1 MKRDQNH
8 KKESTP
14 IVGKKPNGKF
24 QFSRD
29 SMKIETDMIF
39 INTLNRFLNGILLVA
54 LAGLVSLKA
63 SAFEPPPSWAWAV
76 SGGTTNYSGCGNH
89 GVAVDCG
96 GNIWICGAF
105 SGFLPLPAGG
115 GISGYKAGLLMEL
128 DSTGNI
134 VGATSGSQ
142 GVANAIALDS
152 KGQPVIAGA
161 ASGANSFFVAKYDTG
176 ENQLWLQTT
185 STGSISP
192 QALAVDSSDDVLVTG
207 SYENSCTLGKY
218 QFPSVGSYVSA
229 PFVAKLSGSTG
240 AVIWALT
247 FSASGFLTG
256 GNGIATDVAGNVYVT
271 GVFENSS
278 INLQL
283 WPSGSVTL
291 SNPSGGPP
299 YNTPQMFLLKFD
311 TAGHLLGAV
320 QSLTDNSSY
329 SAIGEDVAVDSFGH
343 VYVTGQ
349 LLGAGSRFLPVLPL
363 LTTSSADTFL
373 VQYDDQLNPRWQVGA
388 FCSSGGQNGVPYSV
402 KTDSFGDAFIF
413 GTLNP
418 DGGTG
423 VTMTFD
429 PLPSGSVVVQSEPVA
444 NILEA
449 QNVYGQG
456 FVAKYDAGGA
466 LHWFNQISSS
476 GYGFSCVAGAVDP
489 AANVYVGGSGYGTNQ
504 FGGIAIGSTNHTLA
518 LYIGKLG
525 TTSPFIQVA
534 FNAQLGTSISWSSQA
549 TGFRL
554 QNSTDL
560 QHWQD
565 DTNNVTQVDCQNE
578 VFLDSSKSSA
588 TFYRLAY

>member
-1 MKRDQNH
+1 
-8 KKESTP
+8 
-14 IVGKKPNGKF
+14 
-24 QFSRD
+24 
-29 SMKIETDMIF
+29 
-39 INTLNRFLNGILLVA
+39 
-54 LAGLVSLKA
+54 
-63 SAFEPPPSWAWAV
+63 
-76 SGGTTNYSGCGNH
+76 
-89 GVAVDCG
+89 
-96 GNIWICGAF
+96 
-105 SGFLPLPAGG
+105 
-115 GISGYKAGLLMEL
+115 
-128 DSTGNI
+128 
-134 VGATSGSQ
+134 
-142 GVANAIALDS
+142 
-152 KGQPVIAGA
+152 
-161 ASGANSFFVAKYDTG
+161 
-176 ENQLWLQTT
+176 
-185 STGSISP
+185 
-192 QALAVDSSDDVLVTG
+192 
-207 SYENSCTLGKY
+207 
-218 QFPSVGSYVSA
+218 
-229 PFVAKLSGSTG
+229 
-240 AVIWALT
+240 
-247 FSASGFLTG
+247 
-256 GNGIATDVAGNVYVT
+256 
-271 GVFENSS
+271 
-278 INLQL
+278 
-283 WPSGSVTL
+283 
-291 SNPSGGPP
+291 
-299 YNTPQMFLLKFD
+299 
-311 TAGHLLGAV
+311 
-320 QSLTDNSSY
+320 
-329 SAIGEDVAVDSFGH
+329 
-343 VYVTGQ
+343 
-349 LLGAGSRFLPVLPL
+349 
-363 LTTSSADTFL
+363 
-373 VQYDDQLNPRWQVGA
+373 
-388 FCSSGGQNGVPYSV
+388 V